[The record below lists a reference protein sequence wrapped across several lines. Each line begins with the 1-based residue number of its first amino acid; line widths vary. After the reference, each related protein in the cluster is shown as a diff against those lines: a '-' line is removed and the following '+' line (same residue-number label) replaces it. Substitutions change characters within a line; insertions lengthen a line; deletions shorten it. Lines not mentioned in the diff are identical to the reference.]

1 MSRNSD
7 SLFYRG
13 QFAKYLIHSLPQFF
27 LILEYLFHFCVINA
41 ACGVYPLGNLIQAVA
56 ASTQERNNLLQ
67 LRDLQVDY
75 NLCKS
80 GILVNDLASRRSRD
94 TGVMRLVN
102 QVNRMLPYLA
112 EIYDLPLAA

>member
-1 MSRNSD
+1 MKKVR
-7 SLFYRG
+7 
-13 QFAKYLIHSLPQFF
+13 
-27 LILEYLFHFCVINA
+27 
-41 ACGVYPLGNLIQAVA
+41 LGNKMKIIGV
-56 ASTQERNNLLQ
+56 RNFRGATKIIDDYLVTKEYEKLYAFSSVYTHNS
-67 LRDLQVDY
+67 Y

-80 GILVNDLASRRSRD
+80 GILVNDLAGRRSRD

>member
-1 MSRNSD
+1 MKKVR
-7 SLFYRG
+7 
-13 QFAKYLIHSLPQFF
+13 
-27 LILEYLFHFCVINA
+27 
-41 ACGVYPLGNLIQAVA
+41 LGNNMKIVGIRNFRGA
-56 ASTQERNNLLQ
+56 AKTIDYFLVTKEHVNLYAFSS
-67 LRDLQVDY
+67 VYTHNSY